1 MVDSFMLLAM
11 DDQDFL
17 SSFER
22 CTLPK
27 EHFNHAGHVR
37 LAWLYLE
44 RHPFDEAVTRTC
56 DGIRA
61 YAAHLG
67 AADKFHRTITEALMH
82 LLRAH
87 GRDAV
92 LADARGMLALH
103 YSPSL
108 LAEAHARER
117 FVPPDREPL
126 P

>member
-1 MVDSFMLLAM
+1 MVDSFMLFTM
-11 DDQDFL
+11 DDQEFL
-17 SSFER
+17 SSFES

-27 EHFNHAGHVR
+27 EHFNHTGHVR

-44 RHPFDEAVTRTC
+44 RHAFDTAIVRTC

-61 YAAHLG
+61 YATFLG
-67 AADKFHRTITEALMH
+67 AADKFHRTITVALMH

-92 LADARGMLALH
+92 LADARALLALH
-103 YSPSL
+103 YSPER
-108 LAEAHARER
+108 LADPAAREH
-117 FVPPDREPL
+117 FLPPDRELL

>member
-1 MVDSFMLLAM
+1 MLSSM
-11 DDQDFL
+11 DDQEFL

-44 RHPFDEAVTRTC
+44 RLPFDDAVTRTC
-56 DGIRA
+56 AGIST
-61 YAAHLG
+61 YAASLG

-92 LADARGMLALH
+92 LADAREMLALH
-103 YSPSL
+103 YSPQL
-108 LAEAHARER
+108 LASAASRTR